1 MTNKSIL
8 IWISNNIE
16 SEKEYDEC
24 INDIKSFNKF
34 NITTTNNIGKGI
46 DQIKQIKFEECI
58 IIIDSDIFIEF
69 NDQFNKIIDGLYL
82 IPKIIVFDNKNQIK
96 TEKPNECRAYITKN
110 KVNLNFMN
118 EKDIYENFE
127 SIKQQLVYNDTLKYF
142 SNNDKF
148 TFEQIKT
155 EDDLSLLMNYH
166 KLS

>member
-58 IIIDSDIFIEF
+58 IIIDSDIFIE
-69 NDQFNKIIDGLYL
+69 L
-82 IPKIIVFDNKNQIK
+82 P
-96 TEKPNECRAYITKN
+96 
-110 KVNLNFMN
+110 
-118 EKDIYENFE
+118 
-127 SIKQQLVYNDTLKYF
+127 F
-142 SNNDKF
+142 SSK
-148 TFEQIKT
+148 
-155 EDDLSLLMNYH
+155 
-166 KLS
+166 